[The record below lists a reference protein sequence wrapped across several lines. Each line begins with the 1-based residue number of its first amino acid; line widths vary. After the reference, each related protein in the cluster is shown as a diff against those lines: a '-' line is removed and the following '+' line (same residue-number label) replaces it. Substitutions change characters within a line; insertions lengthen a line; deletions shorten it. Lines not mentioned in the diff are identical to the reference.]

1 MKKLIIFIL
10 ILYLLLFLVSCGKD
24 KIQDNLPIL
33 NDRFERIYTDAGYN
47 QGIGGVAYYRDIQTD
62 VIYTSFGSS
71 IFPLLNSDG
80 TPVLYSDIE
89 KEIK

>member
-10 ILYLLLFLVSCGKD
+10 ILCSLLFLVSCGKD
-24 KIQDNLPIL
+24 KIQDSLPIL

-47 QGIGGVAYYRDIQTD
+47 RGIGGVAYYRDIQTD
-62 VIYTSFGSS
+62 VIYTSFGGSLC
-71 IFPLLNSDG
+71 PLLNSDG
-80 TPVLYSDIE
+80 TPVLYNDIE